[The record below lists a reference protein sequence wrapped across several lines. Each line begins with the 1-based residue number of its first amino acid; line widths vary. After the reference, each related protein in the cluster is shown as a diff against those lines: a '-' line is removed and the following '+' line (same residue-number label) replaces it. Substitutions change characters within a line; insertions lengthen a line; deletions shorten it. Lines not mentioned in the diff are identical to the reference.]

1 MEFDRAQLKWNVK
14 LSMKNTRP
22 SPILVTLLFSVVV
35 SVGTWLIN
43 TVLGWLLTGGMG
55 RISDTVLIYMQQG
68 YEMQQAMYIA
78 MLELFRRG
86 PGAVFSV
93 VMGGLTLSIIIA
105 LWQSAMGVGYKDYC
119 LSMVRGDNPPMG
131 RIFNA
136 LPRLGQVL
144 VTRVLT
150 GIFEALWS
158 LLVLAGCCVMFVAAV
173 ALDMPFISPLLLFL
187 DWILMALGVAWLTM
201 RYALV
206 DYVLL
211 DKGLSGME
219 AIRESKRM
227 MQGNIGR
234 GFMLQLS
241 FFGWGLLIMAIGGT
255 GVLVPL
261 AVILSQ
267 LGGYGMSMNMDGLL
281 AAAGVSLL
289 IAAAASIVVTVLI
302 LWLQPYV
309 NGCWASFYD
318 WAKGTPAGSGGGAGY
333 GGGWS
338 GPGDYTWSSGSSSRG
353 TGMGPGSG
361 NGGPSTHNPPKPRDD
376 PWN

>member
-1 MEFDRAQLKWNVK
+1 
-14 LSMKNTRP
+14 
-22 SPILVTLLFSVVV
+22 
-35 SVGTWLIN
+35 
-43 TVLGWLLTGGMG
+43 
-55 RISDTVLIYMQQG
+55 
-68 YEMQQAMYIA
+68 
-78 MLELFRRG
+78 
-86 PGAVFSV
+86 
-93 VMGGLTLSIIIA
+93 
-105 LWQSAMGVGYKDYC
+105 
-119 LSMVRGDNPPMG
+119 
-131 RIFNA
+131 
-136 LPRLGQVL
+136 
-144 VTRVLT
+144 
-150 GIFEALWS
+150 
-158 LLVLAGCCVMFVAAV
+158 
-173 ALDMPFISPLLLFL
+173 
-187 DWILMALGVAWLTM
+187 MALGVAWLTM

-333 GGGWS
+333 GG
-338 GPGDYTWSSGSSSRG
+338 
-353 TGMGPGSG
+353 